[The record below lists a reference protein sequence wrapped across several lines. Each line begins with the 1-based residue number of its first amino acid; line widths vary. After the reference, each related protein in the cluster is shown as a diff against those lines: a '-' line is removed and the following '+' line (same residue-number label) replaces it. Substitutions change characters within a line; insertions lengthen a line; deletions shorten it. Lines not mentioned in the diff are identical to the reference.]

1 LQNGAS
7 GELTVSKSALFLDR
21 DGVINLDFGYVHKAS
36 DFVFCDGIFDLV
48 RTANQN
54 HLTVIVVTNQA
65 GIGRGYFSEET
76 FHELTEWMSGQFLN
90 MGARIDHVY
99 FSPYHPTEAIGAYR
113 KDDFSRKPNPGM
125 LLQAMAEHDIDLS
138 QSLLV
143 GDNISDMQAGL
154 AAGVQLNLL
163 LDNQGLHENADMPRT
178 RRISRLIDTIPFLMG
193 IVKDKGK
200 V

>member
-1 LQNGAS
+1 MQNGAS

-21 DGVINLDFGYVHKAS
+21 DGVINVDFGYVHKVS

-48 RTANQN
+48 RAANQN
-54 HLTVIVVTNQA
+54 HITVIVVTNQA
-65 GIGRGYFSEET
+65 GIGPGYFSEET
-76 FHELTEWMSGQFLN
+76 FHELTEWMRGQFLN

-99 FSPYHPTEAIGAYR
+99 FSPYHPTGAIGAYR

-163 LDNQGLHENADMPRT
+163 LDNQGLHENVDMPRT
-178 RRISRLIDTIPFLMG
+178 RRITRLIDAIPFLKDT
-193 IVKDKGK
+193 INDKVKS
-200 V
+200 